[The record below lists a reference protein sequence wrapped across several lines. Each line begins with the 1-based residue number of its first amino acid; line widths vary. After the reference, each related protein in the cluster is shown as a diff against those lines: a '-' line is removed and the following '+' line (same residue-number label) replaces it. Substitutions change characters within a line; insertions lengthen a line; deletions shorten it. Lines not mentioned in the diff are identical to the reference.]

1 MRLYAQILTKL
12 LENQTVQVVF
22 PELQIDAEKL
32 IEMRCYQ
39 ALQKIKAIIE
49 DESLED
55 AECFLRIEEIVRVL
69 EEIGS
74 DGGFRHDYF

>member
-1 MRLYAQILTKL
+1 
-12 LENQTVQVVF
+12 VF
-22 PELQIDAEKL
+22 PELEVDAAAL

-39 ALQKIKAIIE
+39 ALKQIKTIIE
-49 DESLED
+49 KEEPED